1 MFKQNRLAYKDP
13 AERPSASAES
23 FDAKAA
29 RKEVI
34 NSITETNGTRAYRVV
49 KGEIGKVNAGSYEAF
64 YKKLLKEDPT
74 KPDWETSGKYEVS
87 IEISE
92 YEPSENAIDAWI
104 DSKGGEKFLKKLS
117 KLGKGDME
125 AGLSQYDY
133 KNHTN
138 KIKKM
143 AKELRRKPFHVIKE
157 DVLHIFQKGKVYRYQ
172 MVIPGVWQYLKADGS
187 ETNEY
192 YNDDGEAVTPAG
204 KLTGGKRSGLIGRLI
219 KLTASERA
227 PKRAPRPT
235 PAAVSAPA
243 RSRPRLR
250 PAPKPKSRKPEGSV
264 DYMDTGKF
272 EKKLLSLASRLPKQY
287 DDRLYTVKEGPN
299 TYVNRKN
306 KKGEVRIL
314 GVSPKGPIN
323 YELFISDS
331 KAEVRGLS
339 NILPKLE
346 QMLDEILNPGVTSE
360 EKVYSLMRI
369 NDEFFEKEQIK
380 LAATKWAEDYTRF
393 EVTVK
398 DQTIT
403 LFGKLSADKKHMEL
417 YFEDA
422 NREGTEGMTRHSEA
436 GYVPAKQRIGGQYPV
451 GDRQDIIQLTGRIK
465 SLAVRRAGVLEN
477 RK

>member
-143 AKELRRKPFHVIKE
+143 AKREGGQRKTQMKPAIKKPTQRNPKNP
-157 DVLHIFQKGKVYRYQ
+157 VGFQKTQVNPKKPIVVVVVVVVVGMIVKRKAQAIHRSSSGCGPGLFFQKG
-172 MVIPGVWQYLKADGS
+172 
-187 ETNEY
+187 
-192 YNDDGEAVTPAG
+192 
-204 KLTGGKRSGLIGRLI
+204 
-219 KLTASERA
+219 
-227 PKRAPRPT
+227 
-235 PAAVSAPA
+235 
-243 RSRPRLR
+243 
-250 PAPKPKSRKPEGSV
+250 
-264 DYMDTGKF
+264 
-272 EKKLLSLASRLPKQY
+272 
-287 DDRLYTVKEGPN
+287 
-299 TYVNRKN
+299 
-306 KKGEVRIL
+306 
-314 GVSPKGPIN
+314 
-323 YELFISDS
+323 
-331 KAEVRGLS
+331 
-339 NILPKLE
+339 
-346 QMLDEILNPGVTSE
+346 
-360 EKVYSLMRI
+360 
-369 NDEFFEKEQIK
+369 
-380 LAATKWAEDYTRF
+380 
-393 EVTVK
+393 
-398 DQTIT
+398 
-403 LFGKLSADKKHMEL
+403 
-417 YFEDA
+417 
-422 NREGTEGMTRHSEA
+422 
-436 GYVPAKQRIGGQYPV
+436 
-451 GDRQDIIQLTGRIK
+451 
-465 SLAVRRAGVLEN
+465 
-477 RK
+477 